1 MDLDAAAIQKA
12 ILQSFKIKKHRVWCG
27 YFYPHN
33 QGEIHIVRDV
43 GHSLSGMSK
52 TLYLSKL
59 ISIHSD
65 L

>member
-1 MDLDAAAIQKA
+1 MP

-27 YFYPHN
+27 YFYPYN
-33 QGEIHIVRDV
+33 REEIHIVRDV

-59 ISIHSD
+59 ISIRAD